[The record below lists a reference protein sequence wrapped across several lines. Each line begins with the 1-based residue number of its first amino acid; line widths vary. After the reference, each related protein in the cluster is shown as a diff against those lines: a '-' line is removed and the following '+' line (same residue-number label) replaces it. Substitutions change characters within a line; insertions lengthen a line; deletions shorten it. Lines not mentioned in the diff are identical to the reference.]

1 MTSELLWLTP
11 SWISDEET
19 LVVLKEQLL
28 QFSLGLLVREFLVEA
43 DDGLG
48 DGHADGHDLT
58 SGTASSNS
66 NSQVEV
72 LELVT
77 SEQKNRFHGLQPHG
91 GWLECVE

>member
-1 MTSELLWLTP
+1 MTSELLWLAP
-11 SWISDEET
+11 SWVSNEET
-19 LVVLKEQLL
+19 LVVLEEQLL
-28 QFSLGLLVREFLVEA
+28 QLSLGLLVRELLVEA

-58 SGTASSNS
+58 GGTASSHS

-72 LELVT
+72 LEPVS